1 MRYST
6 VFIDAVQ
13 KKELRHKSGES
24 IKMLKNYANSINLSS
39 QMFANIL

>member
-13 KKELRHKSGES
+13 KKRIAAQKRGKYK
-24 IKMLKNYANSINLSS
+24 IAQNYANSINLSS